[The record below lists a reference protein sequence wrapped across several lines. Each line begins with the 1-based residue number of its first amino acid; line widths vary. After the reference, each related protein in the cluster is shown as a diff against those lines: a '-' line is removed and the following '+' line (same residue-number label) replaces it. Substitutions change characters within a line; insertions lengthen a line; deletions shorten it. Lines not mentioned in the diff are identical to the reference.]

1 MADLGETAR
10 LSQARYEGRTST
22 YLEVLDAQ
30 RSLYSAELTLAE
42 ARGDEYRSLVQL
54 YKSAWRRLAAISVL
68 RRPLPDWREDARSN
82 EQDAVEV
89 TIQVRDRKD
98 YA

>member
-1 MADLGETAR
+1 MSDALIGYQKDHETRLRQEQTVADLGETVR
-10 LSQARYEGRTST
+10 LSEARYEGGTST

-54 YKSAWRRLAAISVL
+54 YKALGGGWQQYQS
-68 RRPLPDWREDARSN
+68 
-82 EQDAVEV
+82 
-89 TIQVRDRKD
+89 
-98 YA
+98 